1 MLAGGKRNKERDG
14 GEPIH
19 PSTPAQGL
27 LNGIPYAGWWRVR
40 ERKKKVGKLPFWREK
55 ARAFEI
61 HGAFPLY
68 LESLNTG
75 LSQLFL
81 SDVSEASE
89 WQSTLSFKSSILLR
103 AHHFQPCSRFPRWDV
118 DPEC

>member
-40 ERKKKVGKLPFWREK
+40 ERKEEVDSC
-55 ARAFEI
+55 
-61 HGAFPLY
+61 
-68 LESLNTG
+68 SLG
-75 LSQLFL
+75 
-81 SDVSEASE
+81 ER
-89 WQSTLSFKSSILLR
+89 K
-103 AHHFQPCSRFPRWDV
+103 
-118 DPEC
+118 